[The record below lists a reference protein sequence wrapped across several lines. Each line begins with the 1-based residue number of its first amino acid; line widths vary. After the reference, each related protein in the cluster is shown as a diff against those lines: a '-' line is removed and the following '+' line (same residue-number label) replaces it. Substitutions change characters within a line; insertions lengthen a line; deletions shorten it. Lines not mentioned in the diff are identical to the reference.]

1 MNFILQNC
9 NFSNISVQLSVDSWH
24 LWSAL
29 FLTDT
34 WLVWYYARRSLHQT
48 QEQTTL
54 YPEVILRG
62 VDSVI
67 PEDCITFITSNLKHN
82 VPCVEFCNKHLLHE
96 YYKLEG
102 LKIAHY
108 IEYDGCSS
116 QFKCIKAFSSLVRRS
131 IKTTHIFCDKSYR
144 KSKSD
149 GLGGVIE
156 SYVYHGVF
164 GGEIVA
170 RNAK

>member
-96 YYKLEG
+96 YYKLEDWKLLIILNMMDAQANLNVSKHSAALSEG
-102 LKIAHY
+102 ASKLNTFFA
-108 IEYDGCSS
+108 
-116 QFKCIKAFSSLVRRS
+116 IKATENPNLMV
-131 IKTTHIFCDKSYR
+131 
-144 KSKSD
+144 
-149 GLGGVIE
+149 
-156 SYVYHGVF
+156 
-164 GGEIVA
+164 
-170 RNAK
+170 